1 MLHFFTVYKW
11 SVYHGTRQSCFECLT
26 AYDMIAMEKN
36 SSVAVRGESWIVMF
50 IDQALNDNDLDRLK
64 ASDSIVSKCFSEA
77 AT

>member
-1 MLHFFTVYKW
+1 
-11 SVYHGTRQSCFECLT
+11 
-26 AYDMIAMEKN
+26 MIAMEKN